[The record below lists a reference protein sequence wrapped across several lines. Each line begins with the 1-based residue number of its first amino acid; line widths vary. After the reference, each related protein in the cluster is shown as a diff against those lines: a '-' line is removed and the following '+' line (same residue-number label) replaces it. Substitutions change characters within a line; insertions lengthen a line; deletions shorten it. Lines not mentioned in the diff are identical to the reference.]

1 MAGHYFTEDLS
12 RFDAPFFNMT
22 NAEAEVGLCS
32 RHSQDDC

>member
-22 NAEAEVGLCS
+22 NAEAEVEL
-32 RHSQDDC
+32 